1 MDSWIYPCIQV
12 SMDTWIVGY
21 LKLFS
26 IRILGCLDISALL
39 DTWLAKNAWIS
50 MYPDMQLSGYHIS
63 NYREDKKKQKNRR
76 FMKRLH
82 LSAA

>member
-1 MDSWIYPCIQV
+1 MINYP
-12 SMDTWIVGY
+12 
-21 LKLFS
+21 
-26 IRILGCLDISALL
+26 LDPTEYP

-50 MYPDMQLSGYHIS
+50 MYPDIQLSGYHIS
-63 NYREDKKKQKNRR
+63 NFREHKKKQNNRR